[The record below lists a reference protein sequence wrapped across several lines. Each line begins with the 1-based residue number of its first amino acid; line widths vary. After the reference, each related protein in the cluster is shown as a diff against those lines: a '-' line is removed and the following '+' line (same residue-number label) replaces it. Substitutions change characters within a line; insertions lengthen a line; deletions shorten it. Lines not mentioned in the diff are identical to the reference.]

1 METGT
6 RYIRVEKL
14 RGEPE
19 AYRVQLPSGS
29 ARITVGSGKG
39 SITVHGPLSTN
50 IRTEPPAMSRYRV
63 LRACAGALQERGLY
77 RDMPAFYAALAAVE
91 HAYHCILEA
100 RTTAVT
106 AVNPAITCT

>member
-19 AYRVQLPSGS
+19 AYRIGLPSGY
-29 ARITVGSGKG
+29 ARVA
-39 SITVHGPLSTN
+39 VHGGTGG
-50 IRTEPPAMSRYRV
+50 IAVAGATQATVRTEPAARSRMRV
-63 LRACAGALQERGLY
+63 LRACVGALQERGLY

-100 RTTAVT
+100 RATAVT